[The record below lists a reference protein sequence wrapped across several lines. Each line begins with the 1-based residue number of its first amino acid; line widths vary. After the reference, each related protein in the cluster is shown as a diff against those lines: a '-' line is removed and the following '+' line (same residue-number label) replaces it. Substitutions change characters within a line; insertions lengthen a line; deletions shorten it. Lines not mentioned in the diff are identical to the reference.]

1 MDANNM
7 DIKLGTGTRHI
18 NILSSEDES
27 SGDASTT
34 NIIIPY
40 VNGGSVSS
48 HNLHPELSPSNRKRE
63 EERKEEEYPRKS
75 LHDDTN
81 DAATI
86 PMCNHPGAISTF
98 IMLP

>member
-7 DIKLGTGTRHI
+7 DIKVGTGTRHI
-18 NILSSEDES
+18 NILSSEYES
-27 SGDASTT
+27 AGDASTT

-63 EERKEEEYPRKS
+63 EERKEEENQDIS
-75 LHDDTN
+75 ELLN
-81 DAATI
+81 
-86 PMCNHPGAISTF
+86 NHLSRENRPINENN
-98 IMLP
+98 ILPINRF